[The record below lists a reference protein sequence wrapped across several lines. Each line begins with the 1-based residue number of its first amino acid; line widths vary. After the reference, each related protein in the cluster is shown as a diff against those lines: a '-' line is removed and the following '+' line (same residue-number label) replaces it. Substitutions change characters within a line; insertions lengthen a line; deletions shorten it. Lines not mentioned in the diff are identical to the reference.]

1 MFFVS
6 AQKHSDRLNTCKV
19 CKYYVTDTKS
29 CGTLIVGKT
38 ITYKGKRVKL
48 CGCVMPIKAKLKV
61 GSCPLDKWTSLI
73 DKEHLEEIKQLV
85 NEVGGTITAHQNHR
99 ITELWNIAAGDNRKV
114 SNCNSC
120 VNGMIEK
127 LKLLIEQNE
136 NL

>member
-6 AQKHSDRLNTCKV
+6 PQKHSDRLNICKA
-19 CKYYVTDTKS
+19 CKYYVTETKS
-29 CGTLIVGKT
+29 CGTLIVGKK
-38 ITYKGKRVKL
+38 ITYKGNKIKL
-48 CGCVMPIKAKLKV
+48 CGCVMPIKTRLKV
-61 GSCPLDKWTSLI
+61 GSCPLDKWSALI
-73 DKEHLEEIKQLV
+73 DKAYLEEIKEIIYEV
-85 NEVGGTITAHQNHR
+85 NNKITAEQNERLTH
-99 ITELWNIAAGDNRKV
+99 LWNIAAGDNRKV